1 MSLHLIW
8 VWIRFRILPAF
19 FGNPCIYLHSIPIV
33 GLRFE
38 LEVWDKTSH
47 AGMGPEISRQLASA
61 CVNRFNAVRNL
72 TKSSLQSGRLCGE
85 IIGWDGPLNRGEAKP
100 YWINLNLSIGSTTK
114 TCALALPSP
123 LIYPIPQFRMVGW
136 HRMGWSKA
144 FLRHFWPTERTCSN
158 FQSILSRLAAS
169 IQSDR
174 VQHCNL
180 LVWVGEEYSSMQ
192 SDLKICQYGDRIVCV
207 TLWFMEL

>member
-1 MSLHLIW
+1 MSAQCAKPIYVFRTCEHDLRKHEGHLSMHLIW
-8 VWIRFRILPAF
+8 LWIHFRILPAF

-33 GLRFE
+33 GLRSK

-72 TKSSLQSGRLCGE
+72 TKSSLQLGRLCGE

-114 TCALALPSP
+114 TCALAQPPDLTNSSISHGRLTQNG
-123 LIYPIPQFRMVGW
+123 LIKGIP
-136 HRMGWSKA
+136 A
-144 FLRHFWPTERTCSN
+144 TFLAN
-158 FQSILSRLAAS
+158 
-169 IQSDR
+169 R
-174 VQHCNL
+174 VNL
-180 LVWVGEEYSSMQ
+180 Q
-192 SDLKICQYGDRIVCV
+192 
-207 TLWFMEL
+207 